1 MVSKGKAFVVFRK
14 KRNPSLP
21 VKKVKKAKK
30 KEEKKKKKEKK
41 KKEKKKKKKKK
52 RKKEKKQRKKAKRT
66 RTIKNEGGHLQKADA
81 PFFLIHYPYT
91 ALFTTASKAF
101 NAMGS
106 LV

>member
-30 KEEKKKKKEKK
+30 KSKQ
-41 KKEKKKKKKKK
+41 
-52 RKKEKKQRKKAKRT
+52 KKQTKKANKKSKQKKQKEQAKRT

-81 PFFLIHYPYT
+81 PFLIHYPYT